1 MKDFMKDLRVICLVG
16 MIMFILNVTNL
27 FAQAPDTLWTKTYG
41 GVSDDEG
48 FSTCQTADGGFIIAR
63 PMVARVMNLAMTFNK
78 HLIMDTS
85 LLVEQ
90 IHSVQVGKFIL

>member
-1 MKDFMKDLRVICLVG
+1 VKNLKVIYLVG

-48 FSTCQTADGGFIIAR
+48 FSTCQTMAESPTMRGSQPAKLQ
-63 PMVARVMNLAMTFNK
+63 MEV
-78 HLIMDTS
+78 S
-85 LLVEQ
+85 LLLDGH
-90 IHSVQVGKFIL
+90 IHLAQVSMMSIL